1 MIRVA
6 ITAQTFD
13 AIAATLPLGT
23 VAFEPNSGTREGER
37 HIWLE
42 PGVANKLRSCA
53 APARAIPTSSC
64 GWSNWRGTAIRA
76 ALWARPN
83 IG

>member
-1 MIRVA
+1 MIRIA
-6 ITAQTFD
+6 ITAAAFD
-13 AIAATLPLGT
+13 AVAAILPLGT

-53 APARAIPTSSC
+53 APARAIRQCPCAEPPRVGS
-64 GWSNWRGTAIRA
+64 APA
-76 ALWARPN
+76 EE
-83 IG
+83 